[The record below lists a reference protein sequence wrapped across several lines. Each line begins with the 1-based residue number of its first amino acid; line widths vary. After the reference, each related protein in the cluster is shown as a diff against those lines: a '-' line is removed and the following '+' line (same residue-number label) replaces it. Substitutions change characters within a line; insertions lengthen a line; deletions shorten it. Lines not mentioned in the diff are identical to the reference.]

1 MILFQWINSQTNLLL
16 SCPNQ
21 NKKPISLNNS
31 NLESKTKKS
40 RLRSRIQHK
49 TIIQESFQYHSVAL
63 QLKKNK
69 NSQAMMDSTVKDLIH
84 LPYITK
90 KINPCKDKRKKD
102 LQEVKM
108 KIMDRTRT
116 MGLSIHK
123 RYQMKRK
130 IQNLSTLFLRIPTEK
145 PNLPSWN
152 SSSSSAKS
160 NTPSKLFAS
169 WCMLSSQLQYSP
181 MSSIKTNKKNN
192 STKLF
197 TPRNKSPS
205 PSKSME
211 SFLLSSVHK
220 STSSIEHG
228 SCKRITA
235 NWR

>member
-16 SCPNQ
+16 LCPNQ
-21 NKKPISLNNS
+21 NKKPISLINS

-40 RLRSRIQHK
+40 RLRSRIQCK
-49 TIIQESFQYHSVAL
+49 TIIQESFQYHWVAL

-90 KINPCKDKRKKD
+90 KINPCKDKT
-102 LQEVKM
+102 EIHPE
-108 KIMDRTRT
+108 KIIIKIIDRTIT
-116 MGLSIHK
+116 MALSIHK
-123 RYQMKRK
+123 PYQMKTK
-130 IQNLSTLFLRIPTEK
+130 IQNLSTLFFRIPTEK

-197 TPRNKSPS
+197 TPLNKSLS

-228 SCKRITA
+228 SCKRTTA
-235 NWR
+235 S